1 MPLEVF
7 PHVYVS
13 RITASM
19 FCTFQ
24 YLESLPP
31 VLPECGKD
39 KRCGIYHEVLLLDCG
54 SFQFVSNKGMQL
66 LRMGCL
72 TERSSAR
79 LYQYFWDYAHTKGP
93 PSYLD
98 DLKIQRR
105 PVWPGSCI
113 THCIYSWPLVC
124 VWFSLFA
131 WNSAEQR
138 PHLNA
143 ICHIIETSLLQRIDY
158 FSFYLYRHRT
168 KIIHLIRS
176 SVLSLSNTLPIVL
189 LSVSQGTNSHGY
201 INCLRV

>member
-1 MPLEVF
+1 MPIQFEKGFKVLTLFNRSFWFCLLTSCRMPLEVF

-105 PVWPGSCI
+105 PV
-113 THCIYSWPLVC
+113 
-124 VWFSLFA
+124 
-131 WNSAEQR
+131 
-138 PHLNA
+138 
-143 ICHIIETSLLQRIDY
+143 
-158 FSFYLYRHRT
+158 
-168 KIIHLIRS
+168 
-176 SVLSLSNTLPIVL
+176 
-189 LSVSQGTNSHGY
+189 
-201 INCLRV
+201 